1 MWEINSNDQIVT
13 FLWGI
18 VLGIAL
24 CILYDFIRAA
34 LTVKR
39 CGKCIVFMAD
49 VFFWVITSFVVFV
62 FLLARTNGELR
73 GYALV
78 SIGVGF
84 LIFKLTISKFISVI
98 FRMFFNIW
106 YKILA
111 LIGDFLRRTLDK
123 FYSAM
128 CYIGKIC
135 KKSIKKCLKGSK
147 KLLKNGWKML
157 YTRTRD
163 NKMKEGQK
171 ETYEA

>member
-1 MWEINSNDQIVT
+1 MWEINSNDQIIT

-18 VLGIAL
+18 VLGFSL
-24 CILYDFIRAA
+24 CVVYDFIRAA
-34 LTVKR
+34 LSVKR
-39 CGKCIVFMAD
+39 FGKFIVFIAD
-49 VFFWVITSFVVFV
+49 IFFWVITSFIVFV

-73 GYALV
+73 GYTFV
-78 SIGVGF
+78 SICMGF
-84 LIFKLTISKFISVI
+84 FIFKFTASKFISVI
-98 FRMFFNIW
+98 FRLVFNVC

-111 LIGDFLRRTLDK
+111 LTGDFLRRILDK
-123 FYSAM
+123 FYSLV
-128 CYIGKIC
+128 CYTGKIC

-163 NKMKEGQK
+163 NKLKERQE